1 MMMKIILGTMTF
13 GEQVDRDT
21 AKAMLD
27 LFTGTG
33 NSEIDTA
40 HQYCDG
46 KTEEML
52 GLLIPPETRSRLRIA
67 SKVNPWNDQG
77 LQPDQIEKQ
86 LTKSLARL
94 GTSYLDL
101 LYLHSPDLDT
111 PIEKTLER
119 CFDLY
124 QQGKFKAFGLSNF
137 ASWQVAEV
145 VEICRRNGWMEP
157 TVYQGMYNSLTRDV
171 ERELFPCLRNY
182 GISFYVYNPLAGG
195 LLTGKYQAANGLPDS
210 GRFSLHDNYQS
221 RYWKKEY
228 FQLLQEIVDACRDS
242 NIQPTEAAI
251 SWLVN
256 HSKLSSEH
264 GDGIIIG
271 VSKIEHLQQNMKAC
285 SQAPLDQSILDLLDR
300 GWQLTKPDC
309 FRYFR
314 P

>member
-1 MMMKIILGTMTF
+1 MKIILGTMTF
-13 GEQVDRDT
+13 SEQVDQNT
-21 AKAMLD
+21 AQSMLA
-27 LFTGTG
+27 LFVESG
-33 NSEIDTA
+33 NFELDTA

-52 GLLIPPETRSRLRIA
+52 GVLIPPEKRKNLSIA

-86 LTKSLARL
+86 LGEILHRL
-94 GTSYLDL
+94 GTDYIDL

-111 PIEKTLER
+111 PIEKSLER
-119 CFDLY
+119 CFDLF
-124 QQGKFKAFGLSNF
+124 QQGKFKSFGLSNY

-145 VEICRRNGWMEP
+145 TEICRKNGWMEP
-157 TVYQGMYNSLTRDV
+157 SVYQGMYNSLTRDV

-182 GISFYVYNPLAGG
+182 GISFYAYNPLAGG
-195 LLTGKYQAANGLPDS
+195 LLTGKYLSVDEIPDS
-210 GRFSLHDNYQS
+210 GRFLLNDTYQS

-228 FQLLQEIVDACRDS
+228 FQVLQKLDEACKEFHLKSTDA
-242 NIQPTEAAI
+242 AL

-256 HSKLSSEH
+256 HSNLSTEH

-271 VSKIEHLQQNMKAC
+271 VSKIDHLKQNLTAC
-285 SQAPLDQSILDLLDR
+285 AHAPLDQSILDILDH
-300 GWQLTKPDC
+300 GWEIIKPNC